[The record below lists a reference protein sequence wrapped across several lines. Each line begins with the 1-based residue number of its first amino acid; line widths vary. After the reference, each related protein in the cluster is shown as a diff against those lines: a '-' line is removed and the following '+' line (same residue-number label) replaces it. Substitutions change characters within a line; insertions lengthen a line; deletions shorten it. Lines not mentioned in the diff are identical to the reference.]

1 MQHINIQCLFVVAFL
16 CGLACA
22 AQPWLNPENPL
33 FKEANKAQLDAIS
46 IDPLSDLWFQNITI
60 YADDPMTGLVP
71 VVNYGYW
78 QSRIYN
84 PNIGAF
90 EEVQAWY
97 RTATVLAIQ
106 QINSEVMKPE
116 YTSDSNGG
124 VVRQDT
130 NYNVVWV
137 TNKTFDSA
145 SVIGQGVKSNADG
158 SNIVR
163 ISFFDP
169 VTKKNTFTE
178 ELLTLIPK
186 VRRRY
191 TNTYVVDPTGATLPL
206 TITFDSTAVDI
217 AYQPPAVSAA
227 FAAYRAGQVPKQE
240 DPAAVAAGVPFNLV
254 YLYTHPSSRDAIVD
268 PFYAQFFGNPLEF
281 NPVY

>member
-1 MQHINIQCLFVVAFL
+1 MQRIGIQCLFVVAFL

-22 AQPWLNPENPL
+22 AQPWLNPANQL
-33 FKEANKAQLDAIS
+33 FKDANKAQLDAIS
-46 IDPLSDLWFQNITI
+46 VSPLTDLWFQNITI
-60 YADDPMTGLVP
+60 YTDTPATGLVP
-71 VVNYGYW
+71 VANYGYW

-84 PNIGAF
+84 PDIGAF
-90 EEVQAWY
+90 EEIQAWY

-116 YTSDSNGG
+116 YTSDPNGG

-130 NYNVVWV
+130 NYNVAWT

-145 SVIGQGVKSNADG
+145 SVIGQGVQSHADG

-169 VTKKNTFTE
+169 VTNARTFTE
-178 ELLTLIPK
+178 ELLTLIPH

-191 TNTYVVDPTGATLPL
+191 TNTYVVDPSGSTLPL
-206 TITFDSTAVDI
+206 TIVFDSTAVNI

-254 YLYTHPSSRDAIVD
+254 YLYTHPNSRDVDAD
-268 PFYAQFFGNPLEF
+268 PFHARFFGNP
-281 NPVY
+281 VY